1 MKSESLVK
9 SHHVCF
15 RGKLVYCL
23 EETLRD
29 ENLLGAWLEA
39 LEVAVRK
46 LPQLCYLL
54 GGVLETQSLNFLFS
68 EFLGVMSRALSQL

>member
-39 LEVAVRK
+39 LEVGVRK

-54 GGVLETQSLNFLFS
+54 GVLETQSLNFLFS